1 MRSTEKIPRSTL
13 VAGIT
18 TGLVAAGT
26 IAGALLG
33 CALLW
38 VLGVAVDGFGGFP
51 HAPSAYLLAA
61 LAGAPLGGL
70 GIPLLAWTVLRDVP
84 FISIV
89 TGTTLGAA
97 LGGTAGLLASGL
109 HTNIAL
115 AGTVAG
121 FAAGA
126 VALRLRAGR
135 RRTRDG

>member
-70 GIPLLAWTVLRDVP
+70 GIPLLA
-84 FISIV
+84 
-89 TGTTLGAA
+89 
-97 LGGTAGLLASGL
+97 
-109 HTNIAL
+109 
-115 AGTVAG
+115 
-121 FAAGA
+121 
-126 VALRLRAGR
+126 
-135 RRTRDG
+135 